1 MVSESLQMNINTN
14 TASWRALESQIGN
27 LRVVEERIQD
37 LRSLLAEDWRLR
49 LTQVDGSVLSSG
61 YSDRSILIH

>member
-1 MVSESLQMNINTN
+1 MNINTN